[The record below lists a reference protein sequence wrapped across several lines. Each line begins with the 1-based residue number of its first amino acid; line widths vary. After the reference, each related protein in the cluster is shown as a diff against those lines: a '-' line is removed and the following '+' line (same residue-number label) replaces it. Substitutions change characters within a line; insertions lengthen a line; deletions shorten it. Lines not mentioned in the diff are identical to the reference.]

1 MIWTRLLLR
10 RRLGAG
16 AAAGDWVGI
25 LQQSQRQLQG
35 QQQHD

>member
-1 MIWTRLLLR
+1 MISTRRLLQW
-10 RRLGAG
+10 RLGAG

-25 LQQSQRQLQG
+25 LQQSQWQLQG